1 MSLTKKLLGSFG
13 AMLGLVLLLGAGGL
27 LITRDLSGDLERAAN
42 VTARQQYLAGQVSA
56 DAAELASLERGT
68 VLAAMLADGTHQ
80 VAYQQAFGEHA
91 ASLGNALSEL
101 RKMADTSEA
110 AARLQSLEQEA
121 SLVAQAHE
129 QLRQAMASQQM
140 DAGMVIF
147 AQKVQPTL
155 EEIGRQAVSLVEQ
168 QTRDLAS
175 ASAVSSAKSARS
187 TMVTIALLL
196 LGLGV
201 GAAVLLL
208 VRQAGAA
215 LKDLA
220 TRMSDSAERVSGAA
234 SLVSGSSQS
243 LASGASQ
250 QAASLEETSASTEE
264 ITSITRKNADHA
276 LQVAGLMQQSA
287 DGAVA
292 VNQSLDRMVEQMKEI
307 GNSSNKIARI
317 IKVIDE
323 IAFQTNILALNA
335 AVEAARAGEA
345 GLGFAVVADE
355 VRNLAQRCAQAARDT
370 AGLIEDSIVTSR
382 DGNARLDQMA
392 SNVRGMTESATQV
405 KSLVDEVNMGSQEQ
419 ARGMEQIARAIAQM
433 EQVTQRTAASAE
445 ESASA
450 GTDLNSHANALRSW
464 CTRCVTWWERS
475 REEPDARAGMGAGRN
490 PAQSRIRLHLY
501 AIDFDRVAVHS
512 ARDGDFMA
520 GVGNDFV
527 LVGNLVY
534 LAVAHENGRGS
545 TLDAA
550 RCTGSMVVTRAM
562 IFLLART
569 CRIRDVAR
577 PIGSHRTNRTK
588 RKHRQYFLHN
598 APLRLEFFPVTNDY
612 TPHHGRA
619 ATPYVVRKITLVNNS
634 AGFGNAPYYS
644 AHSIKQVFSPLRFA
658 VAQHAHQV
666 PAGMQA
672 ERPRLP
678 QQLHARFL
686 RSPAAFAIVAE
697 VAARHQ
703 VFPGRFAGAR
713 PRNHVIQGQFAGRH
727 RAVAIL
733 AGVPVAHQN
742 ILARERPRLPRNPA
756 IFQQAD
762 HARQAD

>member
-56 DAAELASLERGT
+56 DAAELASLERGS
-68 VLAAMLADGTHQ
+68 VLAAMLVDAVHQ
-80 VAYQQAFGEHA
+80 QAYQQAFGEHA
-91 ASLGNALSEL
+91 ASLRKALSEL
-101 RKMADTSEA
+101 RKMADAPEV
-110 AARLQSLEQEA
+110 AARLQSLEQQA

-129 QLRQAMASQQM
+129 ELHKAMASQQM
-140 DAGMVIF
+140 DTGMVIF
-147 AQKVQPTL
+147 AQKVQPSL
-155 EEIGRQAVSLVEQ
+155 EEIRRQAVSLVEQ

-196 LGLGV
+196 VGLCV
-201 GAAVLLL
+201 GAGVLLL
-208 VRQAGAA
+208 VREAAAA
-215 LKDLA
+215 LKNLA
-220 TRMSDSAERVSGAA
+220 TRMSESAEKVSGAA

-264 ITSITRKNADHA
+264 IASITRKNADHA

-292 VNQSLDRMVEQMKEI
+292 VNLSLDRMVEQMKEI

-419 ARGMEQIARAIAQM
+419 ARGMEQISRAIIQM

-450 GTDLNSHANALRSW
+450 GTDLNSHANALRALVHEM
-464 CTRCVTWWERS
+464 RDMV
-475 REEPDARAGMGAGRN
+475 GA
-490 PAQSRIRLHLY
+490 
-501 AIDFDRVAVHS
+501 
-512 ARDGDFMA
+512 
-520 GVGNDFV
+520 
-527 LVGNLVY
+527 
-534 LAVAHENGRGS
+534 E
-545 TLDAA
+545 
-550 RCTGSMVVTRAM
+550 
-562 IFLLART
+562 
-569 CRIRDVAR
+569 
-577 PIGSHRTNRTK
+577 
-588 RKHRQYFLHN
+588 
-598 APLRLEFFPVTNDY
+598 
-612 TPHHGRA
+612 
-619 ATPYVVRKITLVNNS
+619 
-634 AGFGNAPYYS
+634 
-644 AHSIKQVFSPLRFA
+644 
-658 VAQHAHQV
+658 
-666 PAGMQA
+666 
-672 ERPRLP
+672 
-678 QQLHARFL
+678 
-686 RSPAAFAIVAE
+686 
-697 VAARHQ
+697 
-703 VFPGRFAGAR
+703 
-713 PRNHVIQGQFAGRH
+713 
-727 RAVAIL
+727 
-733 AGVPVAHQN
+733 
-742 ILARERPRLPRNPA
+742 
-756 IFQQAD
+756 
-762 HARQAD
+762 